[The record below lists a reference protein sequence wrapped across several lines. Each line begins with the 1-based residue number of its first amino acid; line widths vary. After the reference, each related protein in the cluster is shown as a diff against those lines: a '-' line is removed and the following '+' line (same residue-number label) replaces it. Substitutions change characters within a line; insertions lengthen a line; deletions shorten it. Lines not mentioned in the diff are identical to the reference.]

1 MSDPGGAFVA
11 IAIRALLLLNSDMP
25 TDDDN
30 NDGGISW
37 RAATATVG
45 LALAIP
51 SMLFVPALVGYWID
65 SKYGTGPLWLIVGL
79 VIGLIGTAFDVY
91 RLLQRLG
98 QLK

>member
-51 SMLFVPALVGYWID
+51 SMLFVPALVGYWVD
-65 SKYGTGPLWLIVGL
+65 SKYGTSPLWLIVGL